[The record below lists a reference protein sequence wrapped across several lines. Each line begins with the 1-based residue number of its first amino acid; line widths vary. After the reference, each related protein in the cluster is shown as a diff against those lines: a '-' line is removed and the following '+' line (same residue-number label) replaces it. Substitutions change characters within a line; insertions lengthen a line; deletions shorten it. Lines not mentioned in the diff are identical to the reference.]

1 MKAQPFNVIPVLD
14 VRHGVAVR
22 AVAGDR
28 ANYQPLV
35 TPLTDSADPVA
46 VAQGYQRLY
55 PFPSLYV
62 ADLDGIEGRG
72 ANTAMLAML
81 LAQIPGLEIWA
92 DNGSADFAG
101 VSSVLENSQIT
112 AVIGTESRLE
122 GSELRRLTGLFGD
135 RKVSSPRNAITEQ
148 SGTITVGDD
157 TTAFKVTL
165 EYTVQGSEMT
175 FKLDS
180 KPFAIVSIDG
190 PSKGK
195 TPVSDIKIEKKLTV
209 VELKKPGQETGMSI
223 RLRFDGK

>member
-1 MKAQPFNVIPVLD
+1 MASTKQASASNELGKLIVNAAGAPV
-14 VRHGVAVR
+14 
-22 AVAGDR
+22 
-28 ANYQPLV
+28 
-35 TPLTDSADPVA
+35 
-46 VAQGYQRLY
+46 
-55 PFPSLYV
+55 F
-62 ADLDGIEGRG
+62 
-72 ANTAMLAML
+72 
-81 LAQIPGLEIWA
+81 
-92 DNGSADFAG
+92 
-101 VSSVLENSQIT
+101 
-112 AVIGTESRLE
+112 
-122 GSELRRLTGLFGD
+122 FGD